1 MGCPYCLVVAALRC
15 APGDRFIGWS
25 DEKRI
30 KRLKYITNNSAQDDR

>member
-1 MGCPYCLVVAALRC
+1 VLQEI
-15 APGDRFIGWS
+15 RFIGWS